1 MTFTSATSNS
11 VPIGREARVEDQR
24 REIYSA
30 GLFRAH
36 THGWHRTRVQTKKKK
51 KLGLAAGA
59 AALQIIMFMPKNGD
73 SAHRSLCGTGW
84 WRYSRLV
91 DVVDLDW
98 GDGRLAVPARVR
110 VRVQLKCRCSSQ
122 PQPTQAGSESET
134 HPTP

>member
-1 MTFTSATSNS
+1 VWRISAEKYTAQ
-11 VPIGREARVEDQR
+11 G
-24 REIYSA
+24 YSA
-30 GLFRAH
+30 R
-36 THGWHRTRVQTKKKK
+36 THMAGTERVQTKKKKKKKK

-59 AALQIIMFMPKNGD
+59 AALQIIMFMPENGD